1 MHAANFAKMV
11 MRRLFHGSCRAP
23 DPPRAAAAADRA
35 VAGLSSLLSTSTI
48 ELDGD
53 AMDFDAIIL
62 GTGLS
67 ESIAAA

>member
-1 MHAANFAKMV
+1 MHAANFAKME
-11 MRRLFHGSCRAP
+11 MRRLFHGICRAL
-23 DPPRAAAAADRA
+23 DPPRAAADRA
-35 VAGLSSLLSTSTI
+35 VVGLPGLLSTSTI
-48 ELDGD
+48 ELNGD